1 MTEDSP
7 QRLNPTSIQL
17 VSSIRKKE
25 GDKYAAI
32 ASYLKKAAAAK
43 ADKHNQ
49 LDRVF
54 SFNGASYNSDCLI
67 VWMDDEKAYMEN
79 FPLAFGRQMG
89 FKHWNFRM
97 KHPMKYKFIQRI
109 ATKGP

>member
-1 MTEDSP
+1 MHK
-7 QRLNPTSIQL
+7 LCNPCILIHRHSS
-17 VSSIRKKE
+17 VSYTHLKYPEKKE

-49 LDRVF
+49 LDRVV

-67 VWMDDEKAYMEN
+67 VGMDKCV
-79 FPLAFGRQMG
+79 
-89 FKHWNFRM
+89 
-97 KHPMKYKFIQRI
+97 
-109 ATKGP
+109 